1 MLIIDTH
8 THIYS
13 PDEERY
19 PPSPR
24 LLTLGWVG
32 GPMDK
37 PLRPPGD
44 ASVEAL
50 REASQANGI
59 SGVCAIQ
66 TATFYAF
73 DNRYICDSSKA
84 NPDWVAGVCTLDP
97 DDPHSPAL
105 LAGHVRDFGVR
116 GLRSFPNDAGKGS
129 LDSPGVRVLWK
140 TALDHGVVV
149 TPLISWIDPDRNWY
163 WGRDHLAGLHAMLKE
178 YRELPVVLDHSLS
191 IMAGRP
197 DSEKGLAALLRL
209 AQYENLHPKL
219 SFVPSGSNEGYHC
232 KDMHDVVL
240 KIIREFGSERC
251 LWGSAYP
258 SGLWTPG
265 VTYSEHLRIFTD
277 DLPLKD
283 AERLDVLGETARR
296 LYFPNMAAA

>member
-19 PPSPR
+19 PPSPQ

-32 GPMDK
+32 DPMDK

-50 REASQANGI
+50 REASQEKGI

-97 DDPHSPAL
+97 DDPHSPSL
-105 LAGHVRDFGVR
+105 LAERARDFGVR

-129 LDSPGVRVLWK
+129 LDSPGVRALWK

-149 TPLISWIDPDRNWY
+149 NPLISWIDPDRNWC
-163 WGRDHLAGLHAMLKE
+163 WGRDHLAGLHTMLKE
-178 YRELPVVLDHSLS
+178 YRDLPVVLDHSLS

-197 DSEKGLAALLRL
+197 DSEEGLAALLRL
-209 AQYENLHPKL
+209 AQYENLHPKRPAGQTQ
-219 SFVPSGSNEGYHC
+219 SDEAVPDAGVQPSSRSG
-232 KDMHDVVL
+232 
-240 KIIREFGSERC
+240 
-251 LWGSAYP
+251 
-258 SGLWTPG
+258 T
-265 VTYSEHLRIFTD
+265 
-277 DLPLKD
+277 
-283 AERLDVLGETARR
+283 
-296 LYFPNMAAA
+296 